1 MVMKISRLIIILFA
15 STLVLLGLVGCQQ
28 KSKDKVSFALVRS
41 PAREPRIGYCDC
53 PDDMDVRGYSC
64 RGRSAY
70 ERTGGREP
78 VCDIQSLVP
87 VNAVDQPR
95 SSGINLSWL
104 FWGCILLYVA
114 VKLSTGGFEDSQKK

>member
-28 KSKDKVSFALVRS
+28 KSKDKVSFAPVMS
-41 PAREPRIGYCDC
+41 PAREPGIGYCDC
-53 PDDMDVRGYSC
+53 PYDMDARGYSC
-64 RGRSAY
+64 GGRSAY

-78 VCDIQSLVP
+78 VCYIQSFVP

-114 VKLSTGGFEDSQKK
+114 VKLCTGGFEDSQKK